1 MAYTDKLRVV
11 YGDYTLGVHGE
22 GYDYIFSYAQGG
34 LESIVKNGYEW
45 LYRCPKPTF
54 WRALTDNDRG
64 SRFHIKSGSWLSA
77 DMFIDCK
84 EVQVIMDGKE
94 QKPYAPDNN
103 SYGCDVYA
111 DEIVVKY
118 TYETITIPAT
128 TVLVSYTVDVS
139 GKIRVDVHYNG
150 VQGLPEFP
158 VFGMRFIMPTLAD
171 KYLYKGLS
179 GETYPDRK
187 AGAKEGIY
195 EINDL
200 SLTQY
205 LVPQECDNSRT
216 DSSSQILRI
225 EKNDKN
231 FAFSCLPYTASE
243 IENALHHEELPPARR
258 TVLCVYGAV
267 RGVGGIDSWGTDVE
281 EEYHISAEDDKDY
294 SFSIC

>member
-118 TYETITIPAT
+118 TYETITTPAT

-195 EINDL
+195 
-200 SLTQY
+200 
-205 LVPQECDNSRT
+205 
-216 DSSSQILRI
+216 
-225 EKNDKN
+225 
-231 FAFSCLPYTASE
+231 
-243 IENALHHEELPPARR
+243 
-258 TVLCVYGAV
+258 
-267 RGVGGIDSWGTDVE
+267 
-281 EEYHISAEDDKDY
+281 
-294 SFSIC
+294 